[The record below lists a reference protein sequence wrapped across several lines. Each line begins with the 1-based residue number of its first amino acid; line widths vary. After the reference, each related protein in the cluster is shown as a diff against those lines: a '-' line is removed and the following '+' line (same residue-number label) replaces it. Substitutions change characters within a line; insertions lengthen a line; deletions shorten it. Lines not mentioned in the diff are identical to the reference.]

1 MMKKVL
7 LTTLLGLSSVVSFAQ
22 KVAGKVVD
30 EKENALKNVSVQ
42 VVGSDSLVSTSDE
55 KGIFVLDCGKNKEE
69 KTTLRIT
76 HIGYLPLDI
85 AIDGNEEEMQ
95 LGKLTL
101 VKDSYNLQ
109 EVTVTA
115 DAKRQ
120 VDRTVHFPSEKMKAS
135 ANDGFELVNKMML
148 PGVVVNLGEKSL
160 SMLSK
165 ESILLYINDKPASK
179 AEMMGLRPVDVIK
192 VEFIDAPGAE
202 YGFDT
207 NVGGV
212 IKFFVKRHDHGY
224 AVGVQALN
232 AVTTVNGQ
240 NYAYA
245 NFYKGM
251 SEFSVSASNTYTNV
265 HRRNTSE
272 YNEYNLGEE
281 KHIVQRDGINTKLG
295 YTSTDVDLTYNLTNL
310 QKYILDF
317 SVSGTFYDAPNR
329 GNKQYVSEIGVTPYY
344 SFTKN
349 TEHYFKPVLNLF
361 HKAYLG
367 SHQTLT
373 SNAVYT
379 IIDTDYGYYLDEYQD
394 ADLTEKKNQYS
405 YDTDGL
411 KHSFILET
419 KYMNQIGKMA
429 WTSGIRYAYGDVKN
443 QYKGYSDEV
452 NRMYDNN
459 AYFYS
464 QLSGSLWK
472 KLGYLVGIGASYQY
486 AKQGELKS
494 ENWIFRPMVIL
505 QMPINK
511 VYLRYSFQVSPIAP
525 SLGNLSE
532 TMQQANAYEYSQG
545 NPGLKMNSYFINRL
559 VASMSLGK
567 LYLQNSARYDYSH
580 HPVMSEISL
589 TEING
594 QKAFLRSVANQK
606 SYIHFYDN
614 LAVQYQLIPDMLSL
628 QGSVTYHHY
637 QSIANSY
644 RHFLNDVNGMV
655 QADFY
660 TGKWSAGV
668 SWNSASKSLS
678 GETISKNSSY
688 SNAYLNYQMGQF
700 RVGLMVNY
708 LFQKNGITQPEELI
722 NKNLKKSLTLRVPS
736 FGNMVMFC
744 LVWNLQKGKEHK
756 SEENSFSNSDSDSG
770 ILKF

>member
-1 MMKKVL
+1 MKKFL
-7 LTTLLGLSSVVSFAQ
+7 LTTLLGLCSVVSFAQ
-22 KVAGKVVD
+22 KVAGKIVD
-30 EKENALKNVSVQ
+30 EKGNPLKNVSVQ
-42 VVGSDSLVSTSDE
+42 IVGSDSLVSTSDE
-55 KGIFVLDCGKNKEE
+55 KGIFVLNCGKNEGK
-69 KTTLRIT
+69 KTILRIS
-76 HIGYLPLDI
+76 HVGYQTLDV
-85 AIDGNEEEMQ
+85 ALDAMSEETQ
-95 LGKLTL
+95 LGTLSL

-120 VDRTVHFPSEKMKAS
+120 IDRTIHFPSVKMKTS
-135 ANDGFELVNKMML
+135 ANDAFELINKMML
-148 PGVVVNLGEKSL
+148 PGVVVNLADKSF
-160 SMLSK
+160 SMLNK
-165 ESILLYINDKPASK
+165 ESVLVYINDKQASK
-179 AEMMGLRPVDVIK
+179 SELMSLRPADVIK

-202 YGFDT
+202 YGFDL
-207 NVGGV
+207 NVGSV
-212 IKFFVKRHDHGY
+212 IKIFVKRHDQGY
-224 AVGVQALN
+224 AVGVQTLN

-251 SEFSVSASNTYTNV
+251 SQFSVSASNTYTNV

-272 YNEYNLGEE
+272 YNEYNFGDD
-281 KHIVQRDGINTKLG
+281 KHIVKRDGINTKLG
-295 YTSTDVDLTYNLTNL
+295 YNSTDVDLTYNLTNPR
-310 QKYILDF
+310 KYILDF
-317 SVSGTFYDAPNR
+317 CVSGTFYDAPNR
-329 GNKQYVSEIGVTPYY
+329 GNKQYVTETGATPYY

-349 TEHYFKPVLNLF
+349 TEHYFRPVFNLF

-411 KHSFILET
+411 KHSLILET
-419 KYMNQIGKMA
+419 KYMNRLGKVT
-429 WTSGIRYAYGDVKN
+429 WTSGVRYAYGDVKN
-443 QYKGYSDEV
+443 KYKGYSDEV

-459 AYFYS
+459 AYLYS

-472 KLGYLVGIGASYQY
+472 KLGYLVGVGASYQY

-511 VYLRYSFQVSPIAP
+511 VYLRYTFQVSPVAP
-525 SLGNLSE
+525 SLSNLSG

-545 NPGLKMNSYFINRL
+545 NPDLKMNSYFINRL
-559 VASMSLGK
+559 VASVSLGK
-567 LYLQNSARYDYSH
+567 LYIQNSARYDYSH

-589 TEING
+589 VEING
-594 QKAFLRSVANQK
+594 QKAFLRSVDNQK
-606 SYIHFYDN
+606 SYTHFNDN
-614 LAVQYQLIPDMLSL
+614 LSAQYQLIPDMLSL

-637 QSIANSY
+637 QTLAYSY

-660 TGKWSAGV
+660 AGKWSAGV
-668 SWNSASKSLS
+668 SWNSKSKSLT
-678 GETISKNSSY
+678 GETINKNSSY
-688 SNAYLNYQMGQF
+688 SNVYVNYQLGQF
-700 RVGLMVNY
+700 RVGLMANY

-736 FGNMVMFC
+736 FGNMVMVC
-744 LVWNLQKGKEHK
+744 VVWNLQKGKSHK